1 MAKLLNLLPWRRRH
15 LERELER
22 ELHYH
27 IERRIDDVRR
37 SGATDADAR
46 RQVTLEFG
54 GLAQVREDVRDTW
67 VWRWLDNVDRDIRY
81 ACRMLRRSPAF
92 AITALL
98 SLALGTGVNA
108 AIFSLIDQVLLRPL
122 PVNDAD
128 RLVHLIWRG
137 TPLTTGWG
145 YGYLMSYP
153 LCRELQEQRELF
165 DGVFCRHS
173 TTVNISTGQQREPVR
188 AEIVSGTYFPVLGV
202 RPALGRLLDVS
213 DDLQP
218 GAHPVVVLSH
228 HYWMNRLGG
237 SREVVGSKVLVNN
250 YPMTVVGV
258 APAGFPG
265 VDPLAPPTLWVPAAM
280 TEQAANIDAYWDRLL
295 DRRAAWLNVLGR
307 LKPGLSSE
315 QAKARL
321 QPWFSSMLEA
331 DARGEGFPR
340 VTAEQRRSFLAS
352 TIDIVPAP
360 RGLSG
365 RRGALERP
373 VWVLTGG
380 TLLLLL
386 LATLNVAGLLLAR
399 GAARSRELTTRMAVG
414 ATRARITGQVLVESL
429 LVTLGG
435 GALGL
440 AIAPAVARVL
450 LAYLSNDS
458 EVSIHIDARVFAFA
472 FITSV
477 ATGALC
483 AIAPALQTGRIPL
496 ITSLKERS
504 TLPSGAGLRLRKA
517 LMIGQL
523 AFTLILLVGA
533 GLFVQTLSHLYDEA
547 AFPTSRL
554 LMLSVSPPTSGYSP
568 ADAERA
574 MRELFQRL
582 KEVPDIE
589 RVAAANTRILGGGAA
604 STTLTIQSVDR
615 IVTDRAVFRMR
626 VGPGF
631 FATLGTQVVAGRDF
645 GEADVRPPGAAPT
658 AYRTAIVNE
667 SFARRYF
674 KDRSPVGYR
683 IGLGNRPDTVA
694 NIDIIGVVRDIGFRN
709 LRDTETE
716 KVYFHFWDR
725 DSGDGT
731 FYLRLRGSGDAAF
744 ATIRAAVAQVDP
756 ALPVSLLTLDEQIER
771 SLQTERML
779 AALSTGFAVMALLLS
794 AIGLYGVMSFVV
806 TQRRQE
812 IGVRLALGATR
823 SGALWLVIR
832 EALIMIGASTAIALP
847 TALALRRLV
856 EAELFGVRA
865 FDGLT
870 MALAMAVL
878 AIVALGGVML
888 PAWRAASLNPTDALR
903 LE

>member
-1 MAKLLNLLPWRRRH
+1 VKLLNLLPWRRRR
-15 LERELER
+15 LETELER
-22 ELHYH
+22 ELGYH
-27 IERRIDDVRR
+27 LERRIDDLRR

-46 RQVTLEFG
+46 RLAALEFG
-54 GLAQVREDVRDTW
+54 GLAQVREEVRDTW
-67 VWRWLDNVDRDIRY
+67 VWRWLDNVERDTRY
-81 ACRMLRRSPAF
+81 ALRMLRRSPAF

-108 AIFSLIDQVLLRPL
+108 AIFSLVDQVLLRSL

-137 TPLTTGWG
+137 NTLTTGWG
-145 YGYLMSYP
+145 SGYLMSYP
-153 LCRELQEQRELF
+153 LCRDLQEQREIF
-165 DGVFCRHS
+165 DGIFCRHS
-173 TTVNISTGQQREPVR
+173 TTVNLSTGAQQEPVR
-188 AEIVSGTYFPVLGV
+188 AEIVSGSFFPVLGV
-202 RPALGRLLDVS
+202 RPAVGRLLDRS
-213 DDLQP
+213 DDLER
-218 GAHPVVVLSH
+218 GGHPVIVISH
-228 HYWMNRLGG
+228 DYWMNHLGG
-237 SREVVGSKVLVNN
+237 SHDVVGRKVLVNN

-265 VDPLAPPTLWVPAAM
+265 VDPLAPPMVWVPAAM

-307 LKPGLSSE
+307 LKPGVSVE
-315 QAKARL
+315 QAKAGL
-321 QPWFSSMLEA
+321 QPWFKSMLEA
-331 DARGEGFPR
+331 DTRREGFPQ
-340 VTAEQRRSFLAS
+340 VTAEQRSSFLAS
-352 TIDIVPAP
+352 TVDIVAAP

-386 LATLNVAGLLLAR
+386 LATLNVAGLMLAR
-399 GAARSRELTTRMAVG
+399 GAARSRELTTRLAVG

-440 AIAPAVARVL
+440 VAAPGVARVL
-450 LAYLSNDS
+450 LAYLSQDS
-458 EVSIHIDARVFAFA
+458 DVSVHIDGRVFAFA

-496 ITSLKERS
+496 IASLKERS
-504 TLPSGAGLRLRKA
+504 TLPTGAGLRLRKA

-533 GLFVQTLSHLYDEA
+533 GLFVQTLAHLYDAA

-554 LMLSVSPPTSGYSP
+554 LMLSLSPPTSGYSP
-568 ADAERA
+568 SDAEHV
-574 MRELFQRL
+574 MREVYRRL
-582 KEVPDIE
+582 RDVPDVE

-604 STTLTIQSVDR
+604 STNLTIQSVNR
-615 IVTDRAVFRMR
+615 FVTDRAVVRMR

-631 FATLGTQVVAGRDF
+631 FATLGTPVIAGRDF
-645 GEADVRPPGAAPT
+645 NEGDVRPSGASPT
-658 AYRTAIVNE
+658 PYRTAIVNE

-674 KDRSPVGYR
+674 KDRSPVGFR
-683 IGLGNRPDTVA
+683 IGLGNRPDAVT
-694 NIDIIGVVRDIGFRN
+694 NIEIVGVVKDIGFRD
-709 LRDTETE
+709 LRDTERE

-725 DSGDGT
+725 DSDGGT
-731 FYLRLRGSGDAAF
+731 FYLKLRGSGDSAF
-744 ATIRAAVAQVDP
+744 AAIRAAVAQVDP
-756 ALPVSLLTLDEQIER
+756 ALPVTLTTLDEQIEQ
-771 SLQTERML
+771 SLRTERML
-779 AALSTGFAVMALLLS
+779 AALSSGFAVMALLLS

-832 EALIMIGASTAIALP
+832 EALIMVGAGTAIAIP

-865 FDGLT
+865 FDGPT
-870 MALAMAVL
+870 MVLAMAVL
-878 AIVALGGVML
+878 ATVALGGVML